1 MTVFAEMRTRT
12 LGKESIAI
20 VGRVQ
25 SIAGIA
31 LRAAGLEY
39 VARIG
44 QWCRVSGNSREI
56 LGEIVASDDRGA
68 LLLPFG
74 DWRGVAAGDRVEL
87 LGSGGTISPDDSWI
101 GCVVDAFGRPLVAPH
116 GVSKGDEAYPTKAS
130 PPPAFSRRPV
140 GAKIETQIKCVDV
153 FTPICQGQRLGIFA
167 GSGVGKSTL
176 MAMLAR
182 NTDADV
188 VVIAMVGERGR
199 ELQEFINNDLG
210 EEGLARSVVVV
221 STGDEAPLQR
231 RQAAYT
237 ATTVAEYFRKSGR
250 SVLFLFDSITRF
262 AMAQREIGLA
272 SGEPPTTKGYPPT
285 VYSELSQLLERTG
298 PGINGEGDITG
309 VYTVL
314 VDGDDFNEPISDAV
328 RGILDGHIILERHIA
343 EQNRYPAVNIQKSIS
358 RMLPNCHSAEEF
370 QIMSKA
376 RLALSRYADM
386 EDLIRV
392 GAYRP
397 GSDAKVD
404 SAIAFFKE
412 ANVFLGQR
420 KSEKIRENQSF
431 AEIYRMLT
439 EAGIVVELEQVS
451 PETTGNPDSYRL
463 PTK

>member
-1 MTVFAEMRTRT
+1 MTVFAKMQACVLE
-12 LGKESIAI
+12 KESITI
-20 VGRVQ
+20 TGRVQ

-44 QWCRVSGNSREI
+44 QWCRVSGHGRTI

-87 LGSGGTISPDDSWI
+87 LSSDGTISPDDSWI
-101 GCVVDAFGRPLVAPH
+101 GCVVDAFGKPLVAPH
-116 GVSKGDEAYPTKAS
+116 GFIEGRNAFPTKAA
-130 PPPAFSRRPV
+130 PPPAFSRREV
-140 GAKIETQIKCVDV
+140 GAKIETQIKCVDI
-153 FTPICQGQRLGIFA
+153 FTPICQGQRLGVFA

-182 NTDADV
+182 NTNADV

-199 ELQEFINNDLG
+199 EVQEFINNDLG
-210 EEGLARSVVVV
+210 EEGMARSVVVV
-221 STGDEAPLQR
+221 STGDESPLQR

-237 ATTVAEYFRKSGR
+237 ATTVAEFFRRSGR
-250 SVLFLFDSITRF
+250 GVLFLFDSVTRF

-298 PGINGEGDITG
+298 PGIEGEGDITG

-343 EQNRYPAVNIQKSIS
+343 EQNRYPAVSIQKSIS
-358 RMLPNCHSAEEF
+358 RMLPDCHSAEEF

-376 RLALSRYADM
+376 RFALSRYADM

-392 GAYRP
+392 GAYRT
-397 GSDAKVD
+397 GSDEEVD
-404 SAIAFFKE
+404 SAINFFKT
-412 ANVFLGQR
+412 ANEFLGQR
-420 KSEKIRENQSF
+420 KSEKMSSTQSF
-431 AEIYRMLT
+431 AEIYRMLE
-439 EAGIVVELEQVS
+439 EAGIDVNL
-451 PETTGNPDSYRL
+451 T
-463 PTK
+463 